1 MKYNK
6 KEIGSGR
13 LMLITGI
20 ISISVCILMII
31 SILSNRTIKIK
42 NIE

>member
-6 KEIGSGR
+6 KGIGSGR
-13 LMLITGI
+13 LMLMTSI